1 MSRAVNCTRADR
13 ITQPPQP
20 EWSTAMPRPR
30 SETSESAASE
40 RNNAAN
46 DLALLADLEKKVL
59 WLASWTIHNAN
70 HIRESVDGLKVGGH
84 QASSASLATIMTA
97 LYLRILRPQDR
108 VAVKPHASPIFHAI
122 QYLLGRQTRDKLEAF
137 RGYKGAQSYPSRTK
151 DADDVDFSTGSVGLG
166 VAQTLFSSLVQDY
179 VRAHGW
185 GLARPEG
192 RMIALVGDAELDEG
206 NIFEAILEGWKQGLR
221 NCWWIIDYNRQSLDA
236 VVREGLWERYE
247 ALFRNFGWD
256 VVIVKYGSLQ
266 QAAFREP
273 GGEALRRWIDNC
285 PNQLYSALV
294 FQGGAAWR
302 KRLLDDLGDQ
312 GPVTR
317 LIEARSDDELGRLMN
332 NLGGH
337 DLPALLEAFGK
348 VDHDRPTCFIC
359 YTVKG
364 FGLPMAGHK
373 DNHAGLMTEKQM
385 ETFCAAMGIRPGHEW
400 DMFEGLTQP
409 AGDLQAFLDRVPF
422 AAEATRRRH
431 AQALDV
437 PATLDVTIQ
446 PVMSTQNGFGALL
459 NEIGRAAMPFAER
472 IVTASPDVTVST
484 NLGPWVNRRGLFAK
498 SALADT
504 FKSERIPSTFN
515 WEFSPKGQHIE
526 LGIAEMN
533 LFILLSALGL
543 SHSINGERL
552 LPIGTLYDP
561 FIARGLD
568 ALNYACYQ
576 DARFIL
582 VATPSGITLAPEGGA
597 HQSIAQPLIGMA
609 QDGLASF
616 EPAFV
621 DELAVVLAWALA
633 YIQKEGADEAS
644 ERNWLRDE
652 TGGSVYLRLSTRPLE
667 QPKRALTSELRQSI
681 IDGAYWL
688 RRPGPNCQV
697 VVAYTGAVAPEATQ
711 AVGLMAEDR
720 RDVGLL
726 AVTSA
731 DRLNAGW
738 TAAQRA
744 RERGLVHAR
753 SHVERLLDEV
763 PAQAGI
769 VTVLDG
775 HPATLAWLGAVA
787 GHRVRPLGVEHF
799 GQTGSLP
806 DLYRHYG
813 IDANAVVAAAAAL
826 TPGRPIRHLKALP

>member
-1 MSRAVNCTRADR
+1 MADTIDILR
-13 ITQPPQP
+13 
-20 EWSTAMPRPR
+20 E
-30 SETSESAASE
+30 
-40 RNNAAN
+40 
-46 DLALLADLEKKVL
+46 LEKKVL

-70 HIRESVDGLKVGGH
+70 HLRADSDGLKVGGH

-97 LYLRILRPQDR
+97 LYFNVLRPQDR

-122 QYLLGRQTRDKLEAF
+122 QYLLSKQTRERLEAF

-151 DADDVDFSTGSVGLG
+151 DVDDVDFSTGSVGLG
-166 VAQTLFSSLVQDY
+166 VAQTLFSSLTQDY

-185 GLARPEG
+185 GLDRPEG
-192 RMIALVGDAELDEG
+192 RMVALVGDAELDEG
-206 NIFEAILEGWKQGLR
+206 NIFEAILEGWKHGLR
-221 NCWWIIDYNRQSLDA
+221 NCWWIVDYNRQSLDA
-236 VVREGLWERYE
+236 VVREGLWQRFEI
-247 ALFRNFGWD
+247 LFRDFGWD
-256 VVIVKYGSLQ
+256 VIILKYGSLL
-266 QAAFREP
+266 QAAFKEP
-273 GGEALRRWIDNC
+273 GGNKLGEWIDNC

-294 FQGGAAWR
+294 FAGGAAWR
-302 KRLLDDLGDQ
+302 KRLNDDIGDQ
-312 GPVTR
+312 GPVSR
-317 LIEARSDDELGRLMN
+317 LIEMRSDDELARLMT
-332 NLGGH
+332 NLAGH
-337 DLPALLEAFGK
+337 DLPSLLEAFRGA
-348 VDHDRPTCFIC
+348 DHDRPVCFLC
-359 YTVKG
+359 YTIKG
-364 FGLPMAGHK
+364 FCLPFAGHK
-373 DNHAGLMTEKQM
+373 DNHAGLMTPAQM
-385 ETFCAAMGIRPGHEW
+385 EAFRSANKIRPGHEW
-400 DMFEGLTQP
+400 DKFEGLALP
-409 AGDLQAFLDRVPF
+409 AAHLQEFLSHVPF
-422 AAEATRRRH
+422 TADDTRRLK
-431 AQALDV
+431 APQIDV
-437 PATLDVTIQ
+437 PDDLPVPQQAVT
-446 PVMSTQNGFGALL
+446 STQTGFGLIL
-459 NEIGRAAMPFAER
+459 NELGRGTGEFANR

-484 NLGPWVNRRGLFAK
+484 NLGPWVNRRGLFAHE
-498 SALADT
+498 AMADI
-504 FKSERIPSTFN
+504 FKRERIPSTFT

-543 SHSINGERL
+543 SHAINGERL

-597 HQSIAQPLIGMA
+597 HQSIAEPLIGLA
-609 QDGLASF
+609 QDGLAAF
-616 EPAFV
+616 EPAYI
-621 DELAVVLAWALA
+621 DELAVILRWAFA
-633 YIQKEGADEAS
+633 YIQKDGDAAPS

-652 TGGSVYLRLSTRPLE
+652 TGGSVYLRLSTRPIE
-667 QPKRALTSELRQSI
+667 QIERPMTPELRQQI
-681 IDGAYWL
+681 VDGAYWL
-688 RRPGPNCQV
+688 RKPGPNAQV
-697 VVAYTGAVAPEATQ
+697 IVAYTGAIAPEAIE

-753 SHVERLLDEV
+753 SHIERLLAEV
-763 PAQAGI
+763 PSYCGI

-787 GHRVRPLGVEHF
+787 GHRTRALGVEHF
-799 GQTGSLP
+799 GQTGSLA

-813 IDANAVVAAAAAL
+813 IDTNSIVAAAQAIA
-826 TPGRPIRHLKALP
+826 PGRPIRHLKAL